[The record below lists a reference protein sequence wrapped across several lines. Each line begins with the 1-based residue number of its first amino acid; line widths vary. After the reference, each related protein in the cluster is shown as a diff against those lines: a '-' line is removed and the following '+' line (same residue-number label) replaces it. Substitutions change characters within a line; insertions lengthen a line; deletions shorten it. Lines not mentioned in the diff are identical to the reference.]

1 MAAST
6 AALRGITKQ
15 YKDFTLGPVD
25 MTVPAGTVIS
35 TGPRVKS
42 LYCFVMPRKA
52 AVLAA
57 IGQPSHKRRSVSA
70 TSS

>member
-25 MTVPAGTVIS
+25 MTVPAGSIVGLIGENGAGKTTLLKILCGVN
-35 TGPRVKS
+35 RC
-42 LYCFVMPRKA
+42 CFAKK
-52 AVLAA
+52 L
-57 IGQPSHKRRSVSA
+57 KRL
-70 TSS
+70 

>member
-25 MTVPAGTVIS
+25 MTVPAGSIV
-35 TGPRVKS
+35 G
-42 LYCFVMPRKA
+42 L
-52 AVLAA
+52 
-57 IGQPSHKRRSVSA
+57 IGRERRRQDDAFENPLRRQPGG
-70 TSS
+70 

>member
-25 MTVPAGTVIS
+25 MTVPAGSIV
-35 TGPRVKS
+35 G
-42 LYCFVMPRKA
+42 L
-52 AVLAA
+52 
-57 IGQPSHKRRSVSA
+57 IGENAQARRRF
-70 TSS
+70 